1 MLLAGSVGSRGPV
14 AILIFVFRGSCFGC
28 WFLFLLPVSLCF
40 KVLAAGG
47 RPSDASE
54 ASEASEAREA
64 SKTRQD
70 HTGQDEPANSN
81 FIFCFA
87 AGSRVGCGSRFL
99 CFHCFSMVFRC
110 LLVGARGRPVEFCL
124 VCSSPRAGSR
134 GQALRLIFVFFSLL
148 CSALVAFCC

>member
-1 MLLAGSVGSRGPV
+1 MICVAVGWLRWVPGPGGDFDFRFPRFLLR
-14 AILIFVFRGSCFGC
+14 C

-87 AGSRVGCGSRFL
+87 AGSRVGCGSRFW
-99 CFHCFSMVFRC
+99 CFHCFFNGFPMSAGGCPGGGPLSFVWFVLRPGRGP
-110 LLVGARGRPVEFCL
+110 GAK
-124 VCSSPRAGSR
+124 
-134 GQALRLIFVFFSLL
+134 L
-148 CSALVAFCC
+148 CD

>member
-1 MLLAGSVGSRGPV
+1 MICIAVGWLRWVPGPGGDFDFRFPRFLLR
-14 AILIFVFRGSCFGC
+14 C

-81 FIFCFA
+81 FIFRRRSFKLPKNNTSI
-87 AGSRVGCGSRFL
+87 G
-99 CFHCFSMVFRC
+99 
-110 LLVGARGRPVEFCL
+110 
-124 VCSSPRAGSR
+124 
-134 GQALRLIFVFFSLL
+134 FFSLL
-148 CSALVAFCC
+148 VIRLFKESE